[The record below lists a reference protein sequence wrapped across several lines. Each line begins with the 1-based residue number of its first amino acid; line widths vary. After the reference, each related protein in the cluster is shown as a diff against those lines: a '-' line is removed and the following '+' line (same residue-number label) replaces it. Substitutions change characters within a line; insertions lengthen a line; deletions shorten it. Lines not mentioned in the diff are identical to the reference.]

1 MDIELDLV
9 TLVILIAGIFVLA
22 IFNYFM
28 NLAPGSDPEDFALGP
43 PQLNIT
49 CDCYLNTLIL
59 GGILIVAFSAASSIF
74 SSRLELYFVGG
85 LAFAVITI
93 AGIIGRRKRHAEWKE
108 DVRVIRRAVY
118 SPSQM
123 TSKRGPV
130 DIIFDEEEDD
140 EDFDFENY

>member
-1 MDIELDLV
+1 MEIKLDLV
-9 TLVILIAGIFVLA
+9 TWVILIAGIFVLV
-22 IFNYFM
+22 IFNYFL

-49 CDCYLNTLIL
+49 CDCYLNTLFL
-59 GGILIVAFSAASSIF
+59 GGILVVAFSAGSTIF
-74 SSRLELYFVGG
+74 SSRLELYLIGG

-108 DVRVIRRAVY
+108 DERVIRRAVY
-118 SPSQM
+118 RPGQM
-123 TSKRGPV
+123 ASKRGPV
-130 DIIFDEEEDD
+130 DIIFDEEDD

>member
-1 MDIELDLV
+1 MDLV
-9 TLVILIAGIFVLA
+9 ILVILIAGIFVLA
-22 IFNYFM
+22 IFNYFL

-74 SSRLELYFVGG
+74 TSRVELYITAG
-85 LAFAVITI
+85 LAFAAITI

-108 DVRVIRRAVY
+108 DERVIRRAVFR
-118 SPSQM
+118 PGQM

-130 DIIFDEEEDD
+130 DIIFDDEEDD
-140 EDFDFENY
+140 ENFDFENY

>member
-1 MDIELDLV
+1 M
-9 TLVILIAGIFVLA
+9 VILIAGIFVLA

-74 SSRLELYFVGG
+74 GSRLELYVVGG

-108 DVRVIRRAVY
+108 DARVIRRAVFR
-118 SPSQM
+118 PGQM

-130 DIIFDEEEDD
+130 DIIFDEEDD